1 MEVLATD
8 FVLYPVKDMAVAQ
21 KFYRDTLGL
30 TPFSESD
37 GWSEYDLG
45 NVTLSIVKSDDMP
58 PGGSVALAVADVE
71 ATIKELTAAGVTVVA
86 EPGESPVCNHASV
99 LDPDGNSL
107 WIHHR
112 KDGSAG

>member
-1 MEVLATD
+1 MDVRAAD

-21 KFYRDTLGL
+21 AFYRDTIGL

-45 NVTLSIVKSDDMP
+45 NLTLSIVQSDDMP
-58 PGGSVALAVADVE
+58 PGGAVALAVEDVE
-71 ATIKELTAAGVTVVA
+71 ATLEELQAAGVPVIVG
-86 EPGESPVCNHASV
+86 PQESPVCHFASV

-112 KDGSAG
+112 QDGSVG

>member
-1 MEVLATD
+1 
-8 FVLYPVKDMAVAQ
+8 MAVAQ
-21 KFYRDTLGL
+21 AFYRDTLGL
-30 TPFSESD
+30 TPLSESD

-58 PGGSVALAVADVE
+58 PGGAVALAVEDVE
-71 ATIKELTAAGVTVVA
+71 ATLNELKAAGVTVIKG
-86 EPGESPVCNHASV
+86 PDESPVCHFASV

-112 KDGSAG
+112 KDGPAG